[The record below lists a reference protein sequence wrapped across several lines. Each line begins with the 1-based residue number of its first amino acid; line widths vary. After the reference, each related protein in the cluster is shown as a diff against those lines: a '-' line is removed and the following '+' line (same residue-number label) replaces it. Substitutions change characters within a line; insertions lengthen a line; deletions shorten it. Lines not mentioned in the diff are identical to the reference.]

1 MPKKKEQPFKHQ
13 GLISVKLF
21 PSPLK
26 GKKYRAVWYEDGVE
40 KRHADFGAKNY
51 EDYTIHK
58 DPLRKDSY
66 ISRHGATEEILWE
79 TDPYAPATLS
89 RFVLWEKP
97 DLRESWNYY
106 KNKFNFQ

>member
-97 DLRESWNYY
+97 DLRESWNFY